1 MSSYSCA
8 KSHQSAEQ
16 DYLELDYLL
25 NRAADSDRFRQY
37 FGINDPYGNVSI
49 TSYSRCNTS
58 ICDYPDHF
66 IHAAMFDDIFTYTKS
81 PKVMTTVSMSR
92 IENRMALNNYGIP
105 LGRVRA

>member
-1 MSSYSCA
+1 MA
-8 KSHQSAEQ
+8 QESAEQ
-16 DYLELDYLL
+16 DYLELDYLF

-81 PKVMTTVSMSR
+81 PKVITTVSMSR